1 MCIHCVYPAE
11 SLTWDEVCE
20 LWDNG
25 VYNAKDVALI
35 ASLYFDGAELS
46 AVLYVIE
53 DLEIEDL
60 ENESQALEA
69 MNADSRGYDI
79 QTAAINIDDGIFK
92 CTEPRSMQN
101 LSEPDRNNPWHG
113 LH

>member
-25 VYNAKDVALI
+25 VYNTKDVKLI

-46 AVLYVIE
+46 AVLDVIE
-53 DLEIEDL
+53 DV
-60 ENESQALEA
+60 ENESQTLEA
-69 MNADSRGYDI
+69 MNTGPWDYGMQA
-79 QTAAINIDDGIFK
+79 AAISIDVGIFD
-92 CTEPRSMQN
+92 CTEPKSMQN
-101 LSEPDRNNPWHG
+101 LLEPDRNNPWHG

>member
-1 MCIHCVYPAE
+1 MCVHCVHPAE

-25 VYNAKDVALI
+25 VYNAKDVKLI

-46 AVLYVIE
+46 AVLDVIE
-53 DLEIEDL
+53 NVEV

-69 MNADSRGYDI
+69 MNADSWGYDV
-79 QTAAINIDDGIFK
+79 QPAAMNIDIGMFK
-92 CTEPRSMQN
+92 CTEPTSMQN
-101 LSEPDRNNPWHG
+101 LLEPDRNNPWHG

>member
-46 AVLYVIE
+46 AVLDVIE
-53 DLEIEDL
+53 NV
-60 ENESQALEA
+60 ENESKALEA
-69 MNADSRGYDI
+69 MNTDPWGYDT
-79 QTAAINIDDGIFK
+79 QHAAMNIDMGMFK
-92 CTEPRSMQN
+92 CTEPKIMLN
-101 LSEPDRNNPWHG
+101 MFEPDRNNPWHG

>member
-1 MCIHCVYPAE
+1 MCVHCVYPAE

-25 VYNAKDVALI
+25 VYNAKDVKII

-46 AVLYVIE
+46 AVLDVIE
-53 DLEIEDL
+53 SV
-60 ENESQALEA
+60 ENESQTLEA
-69 MNADSRGYDI
+69 MNTDPWDYDL
-79 QTAAINIDDGIFK
+79 QLAAMNIDIGIFK
-92 CTEPRSMQN
+92 CTEPKSMQN
-101 LSEPDRNNPWHG
+101 LLEPDRDNPWHG